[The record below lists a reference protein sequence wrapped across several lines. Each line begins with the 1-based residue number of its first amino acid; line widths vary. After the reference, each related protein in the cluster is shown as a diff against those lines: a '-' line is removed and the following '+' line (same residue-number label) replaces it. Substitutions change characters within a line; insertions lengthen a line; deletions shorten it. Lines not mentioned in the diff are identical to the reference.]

1 MSKPNLPSAY
11 RLVSL
16 ETVSSTNDEAKRL
29 AAEGEETAPDGT
41 IIWAKEQTAG
51 RGRRGR
57 EWVSQPGNLYCSLVL
72 RPGVPVAKAAEL
84 GFVAALAVYDMLG
97 AIGEPGLQVHCK
109 WPNDILLND
118 RKVAGILLEAEIS
131 GGPGDGNI
139 PEWVILGLGVNV
151 GVFPGD
157 TDFPA
162 TSFRAE
168 NLGATVI
175 DCLNDFARHFL
186 KWTNTWREDGF
197 APIRKNWLW
206 RCHGLGEQ
214 IEVRL
219 ESETLTG
226 VFTDLDED
234 GALLLKTGQG
244 MRKITAGDVFFPMA
258 EAAEPGTD

>member
-1 MSKPNLPSAY
+1 MQQPDLPSAY

-29 AAEGEETAPDGT
+29 AAEGEETTPDGT

-57 EWVSQPGNLYCSLVL
+57 EWVSPPGNLYCSLVL

-84 GFVAALAVYDMLG
+84 GFVAALAVYDTLG
-97 AIGEPGLQVHCK
+97 TIGEPGHQVHCK

-118 RKVAGILLEAEIS
+118 HKVAGILLEAET
-131 GGPGDGNI
+131 GGGDV

-151 GVFPGD
+151 GDFPGD

-168 NLGATVI
+168 QWAATEV
-175 DCLNDFARHFL
+175 DFLESFCRHFMVWAG
-186 KWTNTWREDGF
+186 KWLEEGF
-197 APIRKNWLW
+197 APIRKNWLQ
-206 RCHGLGEQ
+206 RCYGLGEE

-219 ESETLTG
+219 DNETVKG
-226 VFTDLDED
+226 VFIDLDED
-234 GALLLKTGQG
+234 GALVLKTADGE
-244 MRKITAGDVFFPMA
+244 RRITAGDVFFA
-258 EAAEPGTD
+258 EE

>member
-1 MSKPNLPSAY
+1 MQQPDLPSAY

-16 ETVSSTNDEAKRL
+16 EAVGSTNDEAKRL

-57 EWVSQPGNLYCSLVL
+57 KWVSPPGNLYCSLVL

-84 GFVAALAVYDMLG
+84 GFVAALAIYDTLG
-97 AIGEPGLQVHCK
+97 TIGEPGHQVHCK

-118 RKVAGILLEAEIS
+118 RKVAGILLEAET
-131 GGPGDGNI
+131 GPGAGDAPGDRNV

-168 NLGATVI
+168 SLNATEI
-175 DCLNDFARHFL
+175 DCLNGFARHFL
-186 KWTNTWREDGF
+186 KWTNTWLGDGF

-206 RCHGLGEQ
+206 RCHGLGEE

-219 ESETLTG
+219 EGETLTG
-226 VFTDLDED
+226 VFTDIDED
-234 GALLLKTGQG
+234 GALLLKTGDG

-258 EAAEPGTD
+258 ED

>member
-1 MSKPNLPSAY
+1 MSKPNLPSVY
-11 RLVSL
+11 KLVSL

-41 IIWAKEQTAG
+41 VVWAKEQTAG
-51 RGRRGR
+51 RGRLGR
-57 EWVSQPGNLYCSLVL
+57 EWVSPPGNLYCSLVL

-84 GFVAALAVYDMLG
+84 GFVAALAVYDMFG
-97 AIGEPGLQVHCK
+97 TIGEPGHQAHLK

-118 RKVAGILLEAEIS
+118 HKVAGILLEAET
-131 GGPGDGNI
+131 GGGDV

-151 GVFPGD
+151 GIFPGD

-168 NLGATVI
+168 GWGATEI
-175 DCLNDFARHFL
+175 DCLNGFARDFL

-206 RCHGLGEQ
+206 RCHGLGEE

-219 ESETLTG
+219 ENETLTG

-234 GALLLKTGQG
+234 GALLLKTGEG

-258 EAAEPGTD
+258 EAAEPDTD

>member
-1 MSKPNLPSAY
+1 MSKLNLPSVY
-11 RLVSL
+11 KLVSL
-16 ETVSSTNDEAKRL
+16 ETVDSTNDEARRL

-41 IIWAKEQTAG
+41 LVWAKEQTAG
-51 RGRRGR
+51 RGRLGR
-57 EWVSQPGNLYCSLVL
+57 EWVSPPGNLYCSLVL

-97 AIGEPGLQVHCK
+97 TLGEPGHQAHCK

-118 RKVAGILLEAEIS
+118 HKVAGILLEAET
-131 GGPGDGNI
+131 GGGDV

-168 NLGATVI
+168 GWGATEI
-175 DCLNDFARHFL
+175 DCLNAFARHFL
-186 KWTNTWREDGF
+186 KWTNTWLEDGF
-197 APIRKNWLW
+197 APVRKNWLW
-206 RCHGLGEQ
+206 RCYGLGEE

-219 ESETLTG
+219 EGETLKG
-226 VFTDLDED
+226 VFTDIDED
-234 GALLLKTGQG
+234 GALLLKTGDG
-244 MRKITAGDVFFPMA
+244 ERRITAGDVFFSA
-258 EAAEPGTD
+258 DEAAGPDSD

>member
-1 MSKPNLPSAY
+1 MPKPDLPSVY
-11 RLVSL
+11 KLVSL
-16 ETVSSTNDEAKRL
+16 DVVDSTNDEARRL

-41 IIWAKEQTAG
+41 IIWAEEQTAG

-57 EWVSQPGNLYCSLVL
+57 EWVSPPGNLYCSLVL
-72 RPGVPVAKAAEL
+72 RPGVPAAKAAEL
-84 GFVAALAVYDMLG
+84 GFVAALAIYDALG
-97 AIGEPGLQVHCK
+97 TIGEPGHQVHCK

-118 RKVAGILLEAEIS
+118 HKVAGILLEAETV
-131 GGPGDGNI
+131 GGPGDSNI

-168 NLGATVI
+168 SLNATVI
-175 DCLNDFARHFL
+175 DCLNAFARHFL
-186 KWTNTWREDGF
+186 KWTNAWLEDGF

-206 RCHGLGEQ
+206 RCHGLGEE

-219 ESETLTG
+219 EGETLKG

-234 GALLLKTGQG
+234 GALLLKTGDG
-244 MRKITAGDVFFPMA
+244 MRKITAGDVFLSSA
-258 EAAEPGTD
+258 D